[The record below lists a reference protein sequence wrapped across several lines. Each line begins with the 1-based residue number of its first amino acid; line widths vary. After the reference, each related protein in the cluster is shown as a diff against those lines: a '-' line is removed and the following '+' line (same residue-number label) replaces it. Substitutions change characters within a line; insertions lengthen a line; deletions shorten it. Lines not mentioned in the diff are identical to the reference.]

1 MRRHFVIVGILV
13 MVLAVLIYLGLDSA
27 GLMPAVASSQATEID
42 WMWNLELVAMS
53 FLFSLIVVPMFYSL
67 VVFRRR
73 KGDTTD
79 AEHMEGNTRL
89 EIAWTIV
96 PLFIVIAYAYLGA
109 INLAA
114 TQRVDPDAM
123 VVRVT
128 GLQWSWTFEYPSVG
142 GLTVVSDELHLPVG
156 KQVLLQMTSND
167 VIHSFWVPEFRVKQD
182 LVPGRITQL
191 RITPTLEGN
200 YKVRCAELCGTSHAY
215 MEKPVF
221 VSSQAD
227 YEAWMAQQ
235 LEIAKEA
242 SQTPEGR
249 GQALVAASGCA
260 ACHTVNGSPGIGPT
274 WFGLLGRSETLT
286 DGTVVVV
293 DDAYLHES
301 IKTPQAKIVRG
312 FENQLMPT
320 YGFSDE
326 QIADIIAYI
335 KTLR

>member
-1 MRRHFVIVGILV
+1 MRRHFVIAGILV
-13 MVLAVLIYLGLDSA
+13 IVMAVLTYIGLDSA
-27 GLMPAVASSQATEID
+27 GLMPVEASAQATDID
-42 WMWNLELVAMS
+42 WMWNLEVIAMS
-53 FLFSLIVVPMFYSL
+53 FLFALIVVPMAYSL

-73 KGDTTD
+73 EGDTTD
-79 AEHMEGNTRL
+79 AEHMEGNTKL

-114 TQRVDPDAM
+114 TQRADPDAM
-123 VVRVT
+123 VVNVT

-156 KQVLLQMTSND
+156 KQVLLRMTSND

-182 LVPGRITQL
+182 LVPGRITEL
-191 RITPTLEGN
+191 RVTPVLEGN
-200 YKVRCAELCGTSHAY
+200 YKVRCAEMCGTSHAF

-221 VSSQAD
+221 VTSQSD
-227 YEAWMAQQ
+227 YETWMTGQ
-235 LEIAKEA
+235 LELAKEA

-249 GQALVAASGCA
+249 GQALVAANGCA
-260 ACHTVNGSPGIGPT
+260 ACHSINGSPGIAPT
-274 WFGLLGRSETLT
+274 WFGLVGRREELT

-293 DDAYLHES
+293 DEAYITES

-320 YGFSDE
+320 YDFTDE
-326 QIADIIAYI
+326 QIADIVAYI